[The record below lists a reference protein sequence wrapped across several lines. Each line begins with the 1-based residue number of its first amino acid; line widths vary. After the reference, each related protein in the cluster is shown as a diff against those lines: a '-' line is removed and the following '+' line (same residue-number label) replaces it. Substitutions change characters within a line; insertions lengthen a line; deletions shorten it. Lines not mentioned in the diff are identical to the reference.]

1 MHTIDLLRGEGI
13 PPKTTL
19 SGAIAA
25 VVVVLVPFCVAAA
38 MLDRYMSNRTVIEIQ
53 TYALSREQSRIDSY
67 SGAVEAK
74 SGLENRKADIEK
86 TLAEVAAFTDRHIQW
101 SPILLTLAE
110 NVPENMVITAL
121 EAACKNTTVIVPH
134 RTDPNTDV
142 KLTVPKRSLVIN
154 LAGKQ
159 SQDHDRE
166 VIDFRDRLAKASDLG
181 SKLQDVVIS
190 RESDNAAEQG
200 NTSYRAVCVFEQKR

>member
-121 EAACKNTTVIVPH
+121 EAACKNTTVIVH
-134 RTDPNTDV
+134 RTDPDTDV